1 MKTVISL
8 DHVTAEKLL
17 LYTQAKTTQ
26 QGIYQAIEE
35 YIRYKQRQELL
46 ALRGTIDIEA
56 NWQQL
61 RELEKPR

>member
-8 DHVTAEKLL
+8 DKTMAENLL
-17 LYTQAKTTQ
+17 FYTQAKTTR

-46 ALRGTIDIEA
+46 ALRGTIDIED

-61 RELEKPR
+61 RELEKNT

>member
-1 MKTVISL
+1 MSQQKNYCFIP
-8 DHVTAEKLL
+8 KL
-17 LYTQAKTTQ
+17 KPTQ

-61 RELEKPR
+61 RELEKPT